1 MNGIQLYIIYHFI
14 NNTNNTKQTKKDIKK
29 PIISEGG
36 MTFLQ
41 VRIYL
46 IKFFEITK
54 FLAKY
59 IPMYIPEI

>member
-59 IPMYIPEI
+59 KPMYIPEI